1 MWKKP
6 ANRFR
11 EILSLPVLWSKMQSE
26 TRLHLRKIP
35 RAARSWLRCNTHK
48 VLSGGEKKR
57 IGTFSLGRIFIPSPA
72 EEIRCFHLPC
82 CPLVAARAGLA
93 SAHALPDVSFWSQVQ
108 NLWVSLQHGC
118 SVSLR
123 SGSHGGAALPGRGQP
138 LDPVCCVWP
147 GPHCEP
153 CGCARTGPLTA
164 CSCAGCSGTRRVAP
178 ACALWRD
185 AAVCKSMRRSSHMSC
200 K

>member
-26 TRLHLRKIP
+26 KRLHLRKIS

-48 VLSGGEKKR
+48 VLSGWEKKR
-57 IGTFSLGRIFIPSPA
+57 VGTFSLGRIFIQSPA

-82 CPLVAARAGLA
+82 CPLVAARASLDA
-93 SAHALPDVSFWSQVQ
+93 RSPSARSPRCQFLEPSTKSLGGPPALLLVC
-108 NLWVSLQHGC
+108 LQ
-118 SVSLR
+118 
-123 SGSHGGAALPGRGQP
+123 SGSQGGAALPGRGQP

-153 CGCARTGPLTA
+153 CGCGGTGPLTA
-164 CSCAGCSGTRRVAP
+164 CSCAGSSGIVGSLPRVHCGVTPQCVRA
-178 ACALWRD
+178 
-185 AAVCKSMRRSSHMSC
+185 
-200 K
+200 